1 MNIAEILSNNRSIN
15 SILYVT
21 DRRQE
26 ITKSFICSHEKL
38 EFISNSHNQH
48 DKLNDIYDLE
58 CLMGLKRS
66 PYRTA
71 NWKLQMKMIS
81 FLNRLIIWTRFK
93 LNCYEMMILKSG
105 LFCNVT
111 LFMFT
116 VPCEFSW
123 LRSHDTGLL
132 MRRKMMDTQ
141 LYT

>member
-26 ITKSFICSHEKL
+26 ITKSFICSREKL

-71 NWKLQMKMIS
+71 N
-81 FLNRLIIWTRFK
+81 
-93 LNCYEMMILKSG
+93 
-105 LFCNVT
+105 
-111 LFMFT
+111 
-116 VPCEFSW
+116 
-123 LRSHDTGLL
+123 
-132 MRRKMMDTQ
+132 
-141 LYT
+141 